1 MCRISEGEKS
11 FKVKYTVYR
20 VTSISTL
27 CLIHPI
33 MLDTV
38 VWKDL
43 IIIMNFSC
51 YKLLGKEE
59 RGGGVYRCDQVY
71 CSAFLKILERKTF
84 ARAPPPFRLIDVNVL
99 NWVVLVSTLFCVIV
113 MILHICTNKAV
124 CCSVRKY
131 KYGVN

>member
-1 MCRISEGEKS
+1 
-11 FKVKYTVYR
+11 
-20 VTSISTL
+20 
-27 CLIHPI
+27 

-59 RGGGVYRCDQVY
+59 RGGVYRCDQVY

-99 NWVVLVSTLFCVIV
+99 NWAVLVSTLFCVIV

-124 CCSVRKY
+124 CYSVRKY

>member
-1 MCRISEGEKS
+1 M
-11 FKVKYTVYR
+11 
-20 VTSISTL
+20 
-27 CLIHPI
+27 
-33 MLDTV
+33 
-38 VWKDL
+38 
-43 IIIMNFSC
+43 
-51 YKLLGKEE
+51 E
-59 RGGGVYRCDQVY
+59 RGKGGVYRCDQVY

-99 NWVVLVSTLFCVIV
+99 NWAVLVSTLFCVIV